1 MKHMSVVLA
10 NIMIAVVD
18 VVVSVVERIKNG
30 R

>member
-1 MKHMSVVLA
+1 MKHMPVVLD

>member
-1 MKHMSVVLA
+1 MKHMPVVLA